1 MIIECEILAHS
12 SICVRIKLVWPIRRC
27 VTSLRGIEMDES
39 RFIGDKFIVSIE
51 KKKMD
56 FFMNFTLSN
65 FTIIRKVLSI
75 WWTNWRTHWFWI
87 LQRKINMPWYTVM
100 PDRCFFM
107 SVWSNFMVLINMK
120 FIVYF
125 YHFAQK

>member
-51 KKKMD
+51 KKNGIFYEFHTLKLYD
-56 FFMNFTLSN
+56 HSKSFIDLMNKLKNS
-65 FTIIRKVLSI
+65 L
-75 WWTNWRTHWFWI
+75 I
-87 LQRKINMPWYTVM
+87 LNSSTENQHA
-100 PDRCFFM
+100 
-107 SVWSNFMVLINMK
+107 
-120 FIVYF
+120 IVYD
-125 YHFAQK
+125 HAR